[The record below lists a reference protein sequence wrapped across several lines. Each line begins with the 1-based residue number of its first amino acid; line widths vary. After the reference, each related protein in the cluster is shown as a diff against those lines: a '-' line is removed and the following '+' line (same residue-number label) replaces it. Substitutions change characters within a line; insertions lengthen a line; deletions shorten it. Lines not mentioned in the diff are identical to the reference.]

1 MDDNNVNIY
10 SCLFVCTV
18 LGTPS
23 SNFHSQ
29 IKTKLGSDW
38 LELEKSA
45 DFDPERCYDV

>member
-1 MDDNNVNIY
+1 MTTMSIFIAV
-10 SCLFVCTV
+10 CLFVCTV